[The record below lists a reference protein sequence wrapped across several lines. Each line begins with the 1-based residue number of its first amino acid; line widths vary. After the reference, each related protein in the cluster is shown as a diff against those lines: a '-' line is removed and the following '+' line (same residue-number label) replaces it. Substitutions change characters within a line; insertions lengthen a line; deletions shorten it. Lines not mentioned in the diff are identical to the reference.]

1 MKKWLNRL
9 DRKLEGISRQKKT
22 AVYLTLCA
30 LLLLLI
36 WTRFGCPL
44 PTAELEFR
52 RYERTHLL
60 PRSELVLRSDREYI
74 TAADGTQL
82 YLYEDNFVGLSGDW
96 ATVANIDDFSAIS
109 CRTLRLEEGPAL
121 VLLEGEPYGGWS
133 EEVPSGTPYRDHE
146 LEHHH
151 FSPALLVN
159 VPRETARAEI
169 DVGAD
174 GDLVEGR
181 SCWDLGGGV
190 WLLGVEDTYAV
201 FAHPGSLRPYTL
213 RLYRGDG
220 SLLLEKSGML
230 GEG

>member
-22 AVYLTLCA
+22 AVYLALCA

-36 WTRFGCPL
+36 WTQFGCPL

-159 VPRETARAEI
+159 VPQETARAEI
-169 DVGAD
+169 TVVREEDCLTG
-174 GDLVEGR
+174 GG
-181 SCWDLGGGV
+181 WDLGNGV
-190 WLLGVEDTYAV
+190 WLLGVGETYTV
-201 FAHPGSLRPYTL
+201 FDQPGSTYRYTL
-213 RLYRGDG
+213 CLYRADG
-220 SLLLEKSGML
+220 SLLLEKSGQL